1 MTFFAC
7 TSMAMLSLIHILA
20 PQTLSRALAPNFTQA
35 LSPTHVNTFANILS
49 AQPSINL
56 GANAKSQAICFSL
69 CLLAG
74 FISGIF
80 ALLYFRKSSVA
91 ERILTDAVATILIA
105 GVFLLCV
112 EFILDGK
119 MEIYGALA
127 YAFGVCVIPFVYKK
141 TKARAKSR
149 KTPPSTE

>member
-1 MTFFAC
+1 MTFFAL
-7 TSMAMLSLIHILA
+7 TSMAPLSLDYIPAL
-20 PQTLSRALAPNFTQA
+20 QTLSHAPDFPHA
-35 LSPTHVNTFANILS
+35 LSLARVDAFAGALS
-49 AQPSINL
+49 SQPSINL
-56 GANAKSQAICFSL
+56 GANAKVQAICFSL

-119 MEIYGALA
+119 IEIYGAIA
-127 YAFGVCVIPFVYKK
+127 YTFGVCVIPFIYKK
-141 TKARAKSR
+141 AKARAKSR